1 MADDQKALPDADET
15 QALESGEDLAA
26 KALSA
31 ADDTALLSD
40 PSDDMSDEELESDK
54 LAVTLGHLQSILER
68 YATELETVSNSIK
81 EKRESMKSVFDND
94 STLAEKSEEAQKFAK
109 EAKERKAQLQGDQTV
124 IAIKNSLAEL
134 SEQKKEIEETISN
147 HLLNYYK
154 MTNSK
159 SFDTSDGD
167 QWDFDIRAKVKPRR
181 KS

>member
-1 MADDQKALPDADET
+1 MADTTDPKNLPAGEDT

-26 KALSA
+26 QALAA
-31 ADDTALLSD
+31 ADDVQLPASLG
-40 PSDDMSDEELESDK
+40 DEEMESDK
-54 LAVTLGHLQSILER
+54 LAETLSHLQNILER
-68 YATELETVSNSIK
+68 YATELETVNNSIK
-81 EKRESMKSVFDND
+81 EKRESMRSVFEND
-94 STLAEKSEEAQKFAK
+94 STLAEKTEEAQKFTK

-124 IAIKNSLAEL
+124 IAIKNSIAEL

-154 MTNSK
+154 ITNSK